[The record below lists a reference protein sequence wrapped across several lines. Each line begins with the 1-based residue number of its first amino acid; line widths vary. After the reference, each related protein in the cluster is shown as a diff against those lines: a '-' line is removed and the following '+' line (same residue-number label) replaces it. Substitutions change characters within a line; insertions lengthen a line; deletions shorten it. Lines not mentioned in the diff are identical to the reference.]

1 MKIEQVQEVRKW
13 GNSSGVLLPREW
25 LGKQVKVVLIDRTDE
40 IRKEILDILGAYLED
55 ALGIYLVGS
64 YARGEQNDESDIDI
78 LVISK
83 ETKKSFKSGKYEI
96 EIIPLKGVMWLI
108 ANYPAMIYP
117 KIIDAAAVLNK
128 GLLDEIRE
136 IEISQGSMKNY
147 LADCRKIIKI
157 DRGLIAS
164 DKSKWKLLE
173 STSVVYSSI
182 LRLRALY
189 MMNSIFSKKRYSN
202 RLFEDWLTLKLGID
216 KEVYDKIYSAYMA
229 VRDNKRI
236 KERIPIELAE
246 RLVDLLEKEV
256 EDMGKDGKKKKE
268 A

>member
-40 IRKEILDILGAYLED
+40 IRKEILDILGSYLED
-55 ALGIYLVGS
+55 TLGIYLVGS
-64 YARGEQNDESDIDI
+64 YARGEQKPESDVDI
-78 LVISK
+78 LVVSK

-117 KIIDAAAVLNK
+117 KIIDASAILNA
-128 GLLDEIRE
+128 GLLNEIRG
-136 IEISQGSMKNY
+136 IKLPRSSMKNY
-147 LADCRKIIKI
+147 LDDCKRIIKT
-157 DRGLIAS
+157 DRELVAR
-164 DKSKWKLLE
+164 DKSEGNILNAN
-173 STSVVYSSI
+173 SVVYSSI

-202 RLFEDWLTLKLGID
+202 RLFEDWLTSKLGID
-216 KEVYDKIYSAYMA
+216 LEAYDRIYSIYKA
-229 VRDNKRI
+229 VRDDRNI
-236 KERIPIELAE
+236 KDKISIELAE
-246 RLVDLLEKEV
+246 RLTGLLNKEV
-256 EDMGKDGKKKKE
+256 EDIAKDGKKKKE